1 MQLRAC
7 SSIPILH
14 MHSLLQSEDAAESSS
29 GEIGSSLD
37 VISAHQGVIMAHQG
51 IISAHQDVISAHQWD
66 SSVLISAVS
75 STPWLWRQLGLVIL
89 LALSMLVRVTC
100 MELCYFY
107 SVIAC

>member
-1 MQLRAC
+1 
-7 SSIPILH
+7 

-29 GEIGSSLD
+29 GEISSGLD
-37 VISAHQGVIMAHQG
+37 VISAHQGVIIAHQG
-51 IISAHQDVISAHQWD
+51 VISAHQWD

>member
-1 MQLRAC
+1 M
-7 SSIPILH
+7 
-14 MHSLLQSEDAAESSS
+14 
-29 GEIGSSLD
+29 
-37 VISAHQGVIMAHQG
+37 
-51 IISAHQDVISAHQWD
+51 
-66 SSVLISAVS
+66 LISAVS

>member
-1 MQLRAC
+1 MR
-7 SSIPILH
+7 
-14 MHSLLQSEDAAESSS
+14 SLLQSEDAAEPSSGEIGSSSGEIGSSS

-37 VISAHQGVIMAHQG
+37 F
-51 IISAHQDVISAHQWD
+51 ISAHQDVISSHQWD
-66 SSVLISAVS
+66 SSVLVSTVS

-89 LALSMLVRVTC
+89 LSLSMLVRVTC

>member
-1 MQLRAC
+1 MDTPL
-7 SSIPILH
+7 SSFIAATGTGAAASCDIWGDG
-14 MHSLLQSEDAAESSS
+14 DASWSPA
-29 GEIGSSLD
+29 G
-37 VISAHQGVIMAHQG
+37 QY
-51 IISAHQDVISAHQWD
+51 AHQDVISAHQWD

>member
-1 MQLRAC
+1 
-7 SSIPILH
+7 

-29 GEIGSSLD
+29 GEIGSGLD
-37 VISAHQGVIMAHQG
+37 VISAHQGVIIDHQG
-51 IISAHQDVISAHQWD
+51 IISAHQGVISAHQWD

-75 STPWLWRQLGLVIL
+75 STPWLWCQLGLVIL